1 MHKMNRTMNYVIT
14 GASRGIGYDLALL
27 LASDPGNRVLVL
39 SRDAAKLEL
48 LAKELDGVSGAGYFS
63 YLPYDLSRPDASALL
78 SAVSQMGGV
87 DVVVNNA
94 GALVNKPFVELSDAD
109 WRQVFDTNFF
119 GPVALIRTLVPLLRE
134 GRQSHI
140 VNISSMGGFQGS
152 SKFRGLSAY
161 SASKAALANLT
172 ECLAEELAEEGIAV
186 NCLALGAVQTEMLA
200 EAFPGYQ
207 APLSSADMAGFIA
220 YFATQGQRFFNGKVL
235 PVSLSTP

>member
-1 MHKMNRTMNYVIT
+1 MNYVIT

-39 SRDAAKLEL
+39 SRDATKLEL
-48 LAKELDGVSGAGYFS
+48 LGRKLAEVPDAGYFS
-63 YLPYDLSRPDASALL
+63 YLSYDLSRPDSSALL
-78 SAVSQMGGV
+78 SAVGQMGGV
-87 DVVVNNA
+87 DVLINNA
-94 GALVNKPFVELSDAD
+94 GTLVNKSFMELSDSD
-109 WRQVFDTNFF
+109 WRGVFDTNLF
-119 GPVALIRTLVPLLRE
+119 GPVDLIRTLVPLLRQ

-140 VNISSMGGFQGS
+140 LNISSMGGFQGS
-152 SKFRGLSAY
+152 SKFKGLSAY

-220 YFATQGQRFFNGKVL
+220 YFATQGQRFFNGKIL